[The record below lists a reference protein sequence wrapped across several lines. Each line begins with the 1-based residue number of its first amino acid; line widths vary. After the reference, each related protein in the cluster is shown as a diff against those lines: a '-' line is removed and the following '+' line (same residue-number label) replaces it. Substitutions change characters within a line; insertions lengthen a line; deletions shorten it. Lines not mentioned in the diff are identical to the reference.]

1 MFLLNLNKSLISLLL
16 CMLVSFV
23 VNQSVAS
30 EKSFS
35 KSYYGSIL
43 SGQIANYNNDSTL
56 SADFFNYAN
65 GINPK
70 NNNVYNLALMSLVM
84 SGRVQAAIEK
94 VIFYQKNYGKEFNDS
109 IIANFL
115 IFINKVKKNE
125 INIALAHLNEKKD
138 FLITEK
144 MKPILKAW
152 LSDNLDQATESIEK
166 YEYKS
171 EGLSLSNIY
180 FHHLAL
186 LQNYHNKKKLAE
198 STFEKHLA
206 VFDLEKIRSLFFYDN
221 FLNKHKNYK
230 ENKFISSFINKY
242 SDHSFASHLKNKNRL
257 TYIIESPSQGISET
271 IYNLAQTLYSQG
283 MFETSLA
290 LAHTSLYLNPNNHIV
305 NYLISQNLNSLQ
317 KKQSAISYLE
327 KIPEES
333 YISRNSNLTAAELY
347 IDLGNYKIAEKY
359 LNKLEKKYQNK
370 SEILYKLGE
379 INHIQ
384 KNYDDAIKYFS
395 SAISQAKITDEKN
408 WYLFYSRGMSYERS
422 SKWDL
427 AEKDFLYALELSP
440 NQPLTLNYLGYSWI
454 DLGKN
459 IEEAHR
465 LIIKAVSLR
474 PNDGYFVDSLGWAY
488 YRMGEYKKAVLELEK
503 AVSLVPN
510 DPIINDHLGDAM
522 WRAGY
527 KYEAVYQWK
536 RALIYKPDNE
546 LENKIKFKLKKGL

>member
-1 MFLLNLNKSLISLLL
+1 MISLTVHKLD
-16 CMLVSFV
+16 
-23 VNQSVAS
+23 AA
-30 EKSFS
+30 EKSFPM
-35 KSYYGSIL
+35 SYYGSIL
-43 SGQIANYNNDSTL
+43 SGQIANYNNDTAM
-56 SADFFNYAN
+56 SANFFNYAN
-65 GINPK
+65 SINPK
-70 NNNVYNLALMSLVM
+70 NNNVYNLALMSLVV
-84 SGRVQAAIEK
+84 SGKVQAAIEK
-94 VIFYQKNYGKEFNDS
+94 VNFYQNNYDKEFNDS
-109 IIANFL
+109 IISNFL

-125 INIALAHLNEKKD
+125 INKALTHLNDKED

-152 LSDNLDQATESIEK
+152 LSESIEQATESIEK

-171 EGLSLSNIY
+171 EGLALSNIY
-180 FHHLAL
+180 YHHLAL
-186 LQNYHNKKKLAE
+186 LQSYHNKKKLAE
-198 STFEKHLA
+198 STFEKHLEA
-206 VFDLEKIRSLFFYDN
+206 FDLDKIRTMFFYDS
-221 FLNKHKNYK
+221 FLNKAENYK
-230 ENKFISSFINKY
+230 ENKFIASFLEKY
-242 SDHSFASHLKNKNRL
+242 SNHSFALHLKNKNRL
-257 TYIIESPSQGISET
+257 TYQINSPRQGISET

-290 LAHTSLYLNPNNHIV
+290 LAQTSLYLDPNNHIV
-305 NYLISQNLNSLQ
+305 NYLISQNLDSLQ
-317 KKQSAISYLE
+317 KKKSAIAYLQ
-327 KIPEES
+327 KIPDES
-333 YISRNSNLTAAELY
+333 YISWNSILTAAELY
-347 IDLGNYKIAEKY
+347 VDLENYTIAENY
-359 LNKLEKKYQNK
+359 LNKLEKKYKNK
-370 SEILYKLGE
+370 SEVLYKLGE

-384 KNYDDAIKYFS
+384 KKYEKAIKYFS
-395 SAISQAKITDEKN
+395 SAISKAKISDEKN

-427 AEKDFLYALELSP
+427 AEKDFLHALKLNP

-459 IEEAHR
+459 IEEAHK

-503 AVSLVPN
+503 AVGLVPN

-536 RALIYKPDNE
+536 RALLYKPDNE
-546 LENKIKFKLKKGL
+546 LENQIKFKLKKGL